1 MERYTMFLYWNSQ
14 YCENDYITQSNLQIQ
29 CNSYEIANDLFMIK
43 VLEQKKIANGLFVKK
58 VLEQKNSQFV
68 QKHNRLPKKSWE
80 RKKQLEESTFLTS
93 DYTAKLQSSRQ
104 YGVITKIEVY
114 RNIEQW
120 NKIENPEINSCTLFL
135 TVGARI

>member
-1 MERYTMFLYWNSQ
+1 MFLYWNSQ

-29 CNSYEIANDLFMIK
+29 CNSYEIANDLFMI
-43 VLEQKKIANGLFVKK
+43 K